1 MKTREERIEYIRKSK
16 QVADEDSSNKNYYTI
31 RQWRGK
37 PLHRKIVSLDSE
49 FLMFRIENSRTEI
62 QQLAYIRK
70 KELPKD
76 FFNDPESYYVQEAQE
91 EILLDMVKSKGKDL
105 LEDLKTRK
113 QEDPCIITYDGFLVN
128 GNRRT
133 AALKYLEERYI
144 DCIILPE
151 DTTPRDIYALEQQ
164 LQISQ
169 DFREEYHWINELR
182 NIRRGV
188 EELGFTEKELAS
200 NLRLE
205 IRELRIKLRILD
217 LIDAFLVWKNSS
229 GAYDYSK
236 LDDAK
241 EIFQQLEK
249 ALKKYHNPIDQTNL
263 RNAVFTLIEN
273 RPSVGRVY
281 NYVMALIKHF
291 DDVCLKIRE
300 KKKTADNL
308 NNKTNSSEESSILD
322 GLIGEDFKE
331 EEMFD
336 NSNVADETA
345 SLLTDTIADVQAE
358 NRERKDSEAVYNGVS
373 NALRELHG
381 LIIDQDTIK
390 LDSVKMKL
398 KEIITVATD
407 LLSQIDQSKD

>member
-16 QVADEDSSNKNYYTI
+16 QVADNDSSNKNYYTI
-31 RQWRGK
+31 KQWRGK

-62 QQLAYIRK
+62 QQLAYVRK
-70 KELPKD
+70 KSLAKD

-91 EILLDMVKSKGKDL
+91 EILLDMVRSKGKDL

-113 QEDPCIITYDGFLVN
+113 QDDPCIITYDGFLVN

-144 DCIILPE
+144 DCVILPE

-182 NIRRGV
+182 NIRRGTQL
-188 EELGFTEKELAS
+188 LGFTEKELAS

-205 IRELRIKLRILD
+205 IRDLRIKLRILD
-217 LIDAFLVWKNSS
+217 LIDAFLVWKNLS
-229 GAYDYSK
+229 GAYDYPK

-249 ALKKYHNPIDQTNL
+249 AIKKYSDPIIQSNL
-263 RNAVFTLIEN
+263 RNAVFTLIEK
-273 RPSVGRVY
+273 RPTTGRVY

-291 DDVCLKIRE
+291 DDVCLKIKE
-300 KKKTADNL
+300 KQKVDNTV
-308 NNKTNSSEESSILD
+308 NSNANSSEESSLMD
-322 GLIGEDFKE
+322 GLIGEDFQE

-336 NSNVADETA
+336 NSERVDETA

-358 NRERKDSEAVYNGVS
+358 NKEKNDSEAVYNGVS

-381 LIIDQDTIK
+381 LIIDQDTAK
-390 LDSVKMKL
+390 LDSVKIKL
-398 KEIITVATD
+398 KEIISVATN
-407 LLSQIDQSKD
+407 LLSEIDLSKD

>member
-16 QVADEDSSNKNYYTI
+16 QVAEEDSSNKNYYTI
-31 RQWRGK
+31 KQWRGK
-37 PLHRKIVSLDSE
+37 PLHRKILSIDSE

-70 KELPKD
+70 KALSKD

-91 EILLDMVKSKGKDL
+91 EILLEMVRTKGKDL

-113 QEDPCIITYDGFLVN
+113 QDDPCIITYDGFLVN

-133 AALKYLEERYI
+133 AALKYLDERYI
-144 DCIILPE
+144 DCVVLPE

-182 NIRRGV
+182 NIRRGT

-217 LIDAFLVWKNSS
+217 LIDAFLLWKNLS

-241 EIFQQLEK
+241 EVFQQLEK
-249 ALKKYHNPIDQTNL
+249 AIKKYNDSVTQSNL
-263 RNAVFTLIEN
+263 RNAVFTLIEK
-273 RPSVGRVY
+273 RPSAGRVY

-291 DDVCLKIRE
+291 DDVCLKIKE
-300 KKKTADNL
+300 KQKVDNTV
-308 NNKTNSSEESSILD
+308 NSKANSSGESSLID
-322 GLIGEDFKE
+322 GLIGEDFQG

-336 NSNVADETA
+336 NSEHVDETA
-345 SLLTDTIADVQAE
+345 NLLTDTIADVQAE
-358 NRERKDSEAVYNGVS
+358 NKEKRDAEAVYNGVS

-381 LIIDQDTIK
+381 LIIDQDTAK

-398 KEIITVATD
+398 REIISVATS
-407 LLSQIDQSKD
+407 LLSEIDLSKD